1 MTLPLD
7 PSVALVFLLMFARL
21 GTMMM
26 LMPGFG
32 ERSLPMRFRLMA
44 ALLVTVALLPLQQG
58 NYTVDTSNAALMVMM
73 LFIELAIGFTLGLAI
88 RLSLSCLNLAGNVIA
103 QSIGLGFAMQY
114 DPTQGQQGAVVGN
127 FLSLLG
133 LTLIFAADLHHGAI
147 GALSN
152 SFAVLKPGVLPPVG
166 DAAKFMLM
174 AAEQAFRVGVQLSA
188 PFLVFGLVF
197 NAGLGILSKMMPQM
211 QVFFVGM
218 PLSILAGYI
227 ILLAVIGV
235 IMNVYLG
242 NVEALFIALATG
254 RP

>member
-1 MTLPLD
+1 
-7 PSVALVFLLMFARL
+7 
-21 GTMMM
+21 
-26 LMPGFG
+26 
-32 ERSLPMRFRLMA
+32 
-44 ALLVTVALLPLQQG
+44 
-58 NYTVDTSNAALMVMM
+58 
-73 LFIELAIGFTLGLAI
+73 
-88 RLSLSCLNLAGNVIA
+88 
-103 QSIGLGFAMQY
+103 
-114 DPTQGQQGAVVGN
+114 
-127 FLSLLG
+127 
-133 LTLIFAADLHHGAI
+133 
-147 GALSN
+147 
-152 SFAVLKPGVLPPVG
+152 
-166 DAAKFMLM
+166 MLM

-242 NVEALFIALATG
+242 NVEALFIELATG